1 MPARRCWVALALL
14 LLGSC
19 ATLTADQQAGLDE
32 AKAFLAA
39 AAKAYG
45 VWTPGLVVGSTT
57 NEGGYYR
64 GGTIFMRD
72 SMLTWKYRDATLA
85 HEFSHYLLGHESRK
99 VADRH
104 AWQREQEIRERDA
117 NIKSVEVLMRAKG
130 LTQAE
135 AIQLVRGKLEGI
147 ARAYQRGV
155 SGAWVPG
162 HKPPAEEVADFL
174 AAFPAAATAGER

>member
-85 HEFSHYLLGHESRK
+85 HEFSHISWATSRGRSRIATRGSGSRK
-99 VADRH
+99 F
-104 AWQREQEIRERDA
+104 
-117 NIKSVEVLMRAKG
+117 
-130 LTQAE
+130 
-135 AIQLVRGKLEGI
+135 
-147 ARAYQRGV
+147 V
-155 SGAWVPG
+155 S
-162 HKPPAEEVADFL
+162 
-174 AAFPAAATAGER
+174 ATRTSSPSRC